1 MAGSVRRQVHVIQGG
16 RTFRTTLRRLAWPMF
31 RDLLICV
38 VLPSLLLLSAEVA
51 AQQTAAVPAQV
62 RSDDQLADQINSK
75 LMASNTLRPL
85 DLGVWVHD
93 GTVTLSGTV
102 PTATL
107 RQQADTLVRT
117 VRGVKKIDDQMTVGA
132 VMATAPGFPAASA
145 TPSVHAGGSV
155 PAVSSPTGSPVSGGN
170 GSNSTIYAGR
180 SPQENYPGQ
189 NGVPA
194 QNQQQSAPTRMYRT
208 RAPLLTIAAGTPLY
222 VMMMQTV
229 DSHHTKPGMGFHGL
243 LARDIVLRNG
253 VIALPRGAYVEGTV
267 IDARPPG
274 HLKGRPQ
281 LALQLSNITIGNTS
295 YVLTSSMWAHRGP
308 GKGGETA
315 QAVGGGATFGAI
327 TGAIVGGGPVAL
339 LGAAIGALGGAGLSA
354 LSSGPHL
361 VVPAESIVNFRLNA
375 PLTVRELTAAQVRM
389 VAANLP
395 ECGNCRPRRRRYYSS
410 YPASVPGAPPGGYP
424 Y

>member
-1 MAGSVRRQVHVIQGG
+1 MIQG
-16 RTFRTTLRRLAWPMF
+16 RRMFQTIWRRSAWPMF

-38 VLPSLLLLSAEVA
+38 VLPTLLLLSAEVV
-51 AQQTAAVPAQV
+51 AQKTAAVTAQV
-62 RSDDQLADQINSK
+62 RSDDQVADEINTK
-75 LMASNTLRPL
+75 LMASNRLRPL

-93 GTVTLSGTV
+93 GTATLSGTV
-102 PTATL
+102 PNVTL
-107 RQQADTLVRT
+107 RQKADALVQT
-117 VRGVKKIDDQMTVGA
+117 VPGVKKVDDQMTVGS
-132 VMATAPGFPAASA
+132 VTATAPGFPATSA
-145 TPSVHAGGSV
+145 TPSEQAGVGSS
-155 PAVSSPTGSPVSGGN
+155 AVTSPS
-170 GSNSTIYAGR
+170 GSNSATTYAG
-180 SPQENYPGQ
+180 SGSQQTGQ
-189 NGVPA
+189 NDL
-194 QNQQQSAPTRMYRT
+194 PTRNQAQRTPSRMYPT

-253 VIALPRGAYVEGTV
+253 VIAIPRGAYVEGTV

-281 LALQLSNITIGNTS
+281 LALQLSNITMGNTS

-315 QAVGGGATFGAI
+315 QAVGGGAAFGAI
-327 TGAIVGGGPVAL
+327 TGAIVGGGPIAL
-339 LGAAIGALGGAGLSA
+339 LGAAIGGLGGAGLSA

-395 ECGNCRPRRRRYYSS
+395 PCRNCRPRRRYYSS

>member
-132 VMATAPGFPAASA
+132 VTATAPGFPAASA

-155 PAVSSPTGSPVSGGN
+155 PAVSSPTRSPVSGGN
-170 GSNSTIYAGR
+170 GSNSTIYSGR

-194 QNQQQSAPTRMYRT
+194 QNQQQSAPSRMYRT

-295 YVLTSSMWAHRGP
+295 YVLTSSTWAHRGP

-315 QAVGGGATFGAI
+315 QAVGGGAAFGAI

-361 VVPAESIVNFRLNA
+361 VVPAESVVNFRLNA

-395 ECGNCRPRRRRYYSS
+395 PCRNCRPRRRYYSS
-410 YPASVPGAPPGGYP
+410 NPASVPGAPPGGYP